1 VQVHKTKGYVKKKRK
16 MKKINVVSSTTI
28 ASGTTVLKEGNF
40 IINATLA

>member
-1 VQVHKTKGYVKKKRK
+1 